1 MAEIAFD
8 TMAAV
13 RRLRDTGLEE
23 RQAEAITATVRDGI
37 TGGVATKADIEAL
50 QAATRADIDALR
62 IAAKADIEALQAET
76 RAEFN
81 ALRAETRTEF
91 NALRAETRTAI
102 EALQAETRTEFNA
115 LRAETRTAIAGLKA
129 EIRWIKLIG
138 GAILAAVI
146 AGSGFLY
153 SEIRTNRDNI
163 SNLMQGQ
170 AEIKAIL
177 NERLPRE

>member
-37 TGGVATKADIEAL
+37 TGGVATKADIDAL
-50 QAATRADIDALR
+50 RIAAKADIDALR

-81 ALRAETRTEF
+81 ALQAETRAEF
-91 NALRAETRTAI
+91 NALRAETRA
-102 EALQAETRTEFNA
+102 EFNA
-115 LRAETRTAIAGLKA
+115 LRVETRTAIAGLKA

>member
-37 TGGVATKADIEAL
+37 TGGVATKSDIDTLRTATKADFNTFRTTTKADFNTFRTTTKADFNTFR
-50 QAATRADIDALR
+50 AATKSDIDAF
-62 IAAKADIEALQAET
+62 
-76 RAEFN
+76 RAEIW
-81 ALRAETRTEF
+81 AE
-91 NALRAETRTAI
+91 
-102 EALQAETRTEFNA
+102 
-115 LRAETRTAIAGLKA
+115 IAGLKT

-138 GAILAAVI
+138 GTILAAVI

-163 SNLMQGQ
+163 SNLMEGQ

>member
-37 TGGVATKADIEAL
+37 TGGVATKSDIDTLRTATKADFNTFRTTTKADFNTFRTTTKADFNTFRTTTKADFNTFR
-50 QAATRADIDALR
+50 AATKSDIDAF
-62 IAAKADIEALQAET
+62 
-76 RAEFN
+76 RAEIW
-81 ALRAETRTEF
+81 AE
-91 NALRAETRTAI
+91 
-102 EALQAETRTEFNA
+102 
-115 LRAETRTAIAGLKA
+115 IAGLKT

-138 GAILAAVI
+138 GTILAAVI

-163 SNLMQGQ
+163 SNLMEGQ